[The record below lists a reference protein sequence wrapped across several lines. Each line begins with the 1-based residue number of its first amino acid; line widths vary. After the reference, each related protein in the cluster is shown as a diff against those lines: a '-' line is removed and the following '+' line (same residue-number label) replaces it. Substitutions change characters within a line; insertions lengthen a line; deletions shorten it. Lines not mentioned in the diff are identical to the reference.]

1 VAGFE
6 LVESRSLEML
16 IGLQSCRDKL
26 ITWLI
31 NELGKQGFPNVTPSQ
46 ISFLGTMD
54 CGPNHAANIA
64 RNLNISRQAVHKI
77 IGDLDA
83 CGWLETKGDPS
94 LKNRK
99 TIHFTAEGERMMAV
113 TRMLF
118 RDLDTMLERTI
129 GPQVWDTIN
138 GLFEIDLDQPGQD

>member
-138 GLFEIDLDQPGQD
+138 GLFEIDLGQPGQD